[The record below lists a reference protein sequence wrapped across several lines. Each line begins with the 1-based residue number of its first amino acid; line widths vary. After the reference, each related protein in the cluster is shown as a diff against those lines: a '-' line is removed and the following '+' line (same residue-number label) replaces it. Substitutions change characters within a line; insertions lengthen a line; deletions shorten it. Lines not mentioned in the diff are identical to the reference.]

1 MISIISKSCLFW
13 HIWPEGLCENL
24 IHVTVAA
31 VDDLDTELISS
42 DASYTVTC
50 NYKGTDEPDSVS
62 WTVGGSVVSN
72 SDDDIEIAAGTLN
85 SETNERSAISAITNY
100 RHKDK
105 IRYMN
110 QSQGT
115 STKSSQIALH
125 RKLATIL
132 EY

>member
-1 MISIISKSCLFW
+1 MD
-13 HIWPEGLCENL
+13 
-24 IHVTVAA
+24 A
-31 VDDLDTELISS
+31 ELISS

-105 IRYMN
+105 IR
-110 QSQGT
+110 
-115 STKSSQIALH
+115 
-125 RKLATIL
+125 
-132 EY
+132 